1 MSSCSDIAKC
11 SHIQPTHTSR
21 NSVCATRFL
30 SPVYLQHWSIRTPTQ
45 PLFPAVYRPHNTLSH
60 THTLMHT
67 LLFQLVALTL
77 MGTLSCVLSSRITQ
91 QSRVCS
97 GMAASAH
104 LRTQV
109 GKRVKQYPN
118 LHQTSLEAG
127 RASSGM
133 GNEGAAVTMINNHQ
147 QLMMSRHFH

>member
-1 MSSCSDIAKC
+1 MSSWSDIAKC
-11 SHIQPTHTSR
+11 SHMPTYTCR
-21 NSVCATRFL
+21 NSVCTTRFM

-45 PLFPAVYRPHNTLSH
+45 PLFPAVYRPHNTHTH
-60 THTLMHT
+60 THTLIHT
-67 LLFQLVALTL
+67 LLFPLVALTL

-97 GMAASAH
+97 GIAASAH
-104 LRTQV
+104 LQTQV
-109 GKRVKQYPN
+109 GKRVTQYPN

-133 GNEGAAVTMINNHQ
+133 GNEGAAVTVINNHQ